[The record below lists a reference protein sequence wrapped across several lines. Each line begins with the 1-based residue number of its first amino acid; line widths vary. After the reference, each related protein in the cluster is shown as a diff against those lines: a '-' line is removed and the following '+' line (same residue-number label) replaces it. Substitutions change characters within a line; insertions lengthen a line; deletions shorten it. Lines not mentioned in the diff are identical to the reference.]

1 MRDKCAGA
9 GVSETESDLNWFIY
23 VTVLVF
29 SIVLL
34 TCEECAADVLLISST
49 LYSIRGCH
57 DYI

>member
-34 TCEECAADVLLISST
+34 TCEECAADV
-49 LYSIRGCH
+49 
-57 DYI
+57 